1 MAVSPARSIQRS
13 RGGSVLKSN
22 PGRSQASALDHAVRL
37 IHRVCCFAGSADLI
51 EQIRN
56 ENGGAAIRS
65 AIKRHDTAVLY
76 DWLMSALSYQGISD
90 RAAYEYMER
99 HGQATWSDLER
110 KLARPV
116 SCPKLK
122 SYWHFHDCRYDKTS
136 RTCAE
141 PDHVGRCPLPTH
153 HLRNG
158 RLNQTAYSLYLFI
171 RDIADG
177 DLVGWIDGRMKE
189 ADDPTVADRLGRVR
203 EALIEPL
210 RRVYGVADKVLTMA
224 LSCILLDAPKDRPR
238 WIEVG
243 GSMIAIDTLV
253 HNFLHR
259 TGILQRFDARPCLW
273 CRLLPAWRLR
283 RYRRPG
289 SSGADRCPGVQSTL
303 PGRFSAVRAA
313 RDLAVLRSIRPRRLQ
328 RQSHQ

>member
-1 MAVSPARSIQRS
+1 MAVSPVRSVQRN
-13 RGGSVLKSN
+13 RGGSLLKSN

-37 IHRVCCFAGSADLI
+37 IYRVCCLAGSADLI
-51 EQIRN
+51 EEIRN

-65 AIKRHDTAVLY
+65 AIRRHDTAALY

-90 RAAYEYMER
+90 RVAYEYMER

-116 SCPKLK
+116 NCPKLK

-141 PDHVGRCPLPTH
+141 PCHINQCPLPAH

-177 DLVGWIDGRMKE
+177 DLVG
-189 ADDPTVADRLGRVR
+189 LVR
-203 EALIEPL
+203 QPVE
-210 RRVYGVADKVLTMA
+210 
-224 LSCILLDAPKDRPR
+224 
-238 WIEVG
+238 
-243 GSMIAIDTLV
+243 
-253 HNFLHR
+253 
-259 TGILQRFDARPCLW
+259 
-273 CRLLPAWRLR
+273 
-283 RYRRPG
+283 
-289 SSGADRCPGVQSTL
+289 RC
-303 PGRFSAVRAA
+303 
-313 RDLAVLRSIRPRRLQ
+313 
-328 RQSHQ
+328 

>member
-1 MAVSPARSIQRS
+1 MALSSARSVQRN
-13 RGGSVLKSN
+13 RGGLVLKSN
-22 PGRSQASALDHAVRL
+22 PGRSQASALDHALRL

-116 SCPKLK
+116 RCPKLR

-141 PDHVGRCPLPTH
+141 PCHINQCPLPAH

-177 DLVGWIDGRMKE
+177 DLVGWIDTRLKD
-189 ADDPTVADRLGRVR
+189 ADDPTVPDRLGSMR

-224 LSCILLDAPKDRPR
+224 LSCILLAAPKDRLR

-243 GSMIAIDTLV
+243 GSMIAIDTCAQLSAPYR
-253 HNFLHR
+253 HPAKIRCRPFLWR
-259 TGILQRFDARPCLW
+259 GG
-273 CRLLPAWRLR
+273 LLPAWRLR
-283 RYRRPG
+283 EHHCPG
-289 SSGADRCPGVQSTL
+289 SGANRCPRIQSTL
-303 PGRFSAVRAA
+303 PGRFSAVRPA
-313 RDLAVLRSIRPRRLQ
+313 RDLALLRSIRPRRLQ
-328 RQSHQ
+328 RQSH